1 MPVPSK
7 GDRTSLTVRL
17 PSELIE
23 TLKTQRCSAGA
34 TSLNQYVAD
43 LIAIASDREDLALE
57 LHRGHDQGALRPTTQ
72 LLMLAN
78 RRAK

>member
-1 MPVPSK
+1 MPIPSK
-7 GDRTSLTVRL
+7 SDWVSLTVRL

-23 TLKTQRCSAGA
+23 TLETQRSSAGA

-57 LHRGHDQGALRPTTQ
+57 LHRGHSQLALPR
-72 LLMLAN
+72 LHSC
-78 RRAK
+78 

>member
-1 MPVPSK
+1 MPMPSK

-23 TLKTQRCSAGA
+23 TLKTQRSSAGA
-34 TSLNQYVAD
+34 TSLSQYVAD

-57 LHRGHDQGALRPTTQ
+57 LNREHDQQDQGVLPLTA
-72 LLMLAN
+72 
-78 RRAK
+78 